1 MTDTRAL
8 EAPVD
13 LGLPDLPAGTGVTV
27 RGFAGPSD
35 YIGLAAAN
43 QRSRDAAG
51 IEEVVS
57 AESMARS
64 YSHLVN
70 CDLERDMLVVEHG
83 GVIVGYVR
91 VEWRDLEDG
100 TRGFSAIVMLDPA
113 HGASGLHAPMLR
125 WAEQRSIAKARAI
138 PVEERRPSSLRSYSF
153 GAEVDLAAAF
163 EAHGWTRSGHGYEM
177 VRPTLEDIP
186 QVPLPVGLEVRPIAS
201 DRTARRQVWDA
212 ATEAFRDERDESEPT
227 EEEWEAS
234 LVDPLEDPSLW
245 LIAFDGDEIAG
256 GVHGRI
262 DPDENAHHGRERG
275 LVAAVYTRR
284 AWRRRG
290 LARALIARCLV
301 RLRERGMTSA
311 YLGVDGLNPNQATD
325 LYSALGFE
333 VASTTY
339 DWTKPLPADAAPAV
353 AADPAVAAERT
364 EMAETPGS
372 ET

>member
-1 MTDTRAL
+1 MTDLHEIDA
-8 EAPVD
+8 AIAAGP
-13 LGLPDLPAGTGVTV
+13 PDHLAAAGFTM

-35 YIGLAAAN
+35 YVGLAAAN

-57 AESMARS
+57 AEGMARN

-70 CDLERDMLVVEHG
+70 CDLERDLLVVERG

-100 TRGFSAIVMLDPA
+100 TRGFHAVVMLDPV
-113 HGASGLHAPMLR
+113 HGGSGLYAAMLQ
-125 WAEQRSIAKARAI
+125 WTEERSIANARAI
-138 PVEERRPSSLRSYSF
+138 PVEKRRPSSLRTFSF
-153 GAEVDLAAAF
+153 GAEVDLAAAL
-163 EAHGWTRSGHGYEM
+163 EASGWTRTGHGYEM
-177 VRPTLEDIP
+177 VRPTLDDIP
-186 QVPLPVGLEVRPIAS
+186 ELPMPDGLEVRDVTTERAS
-201 DRTARRQVWDA
+201 RRLVWDA
-212 ATEAFRDERDESEPT
+212 ATDAFRDERNEAEPT
-227 EEEWEAS
+227 ESDWESS
-234 LVDPLEDPSLW
+234 LEDPLEDPSLW

-262 DPDENAHHGRERG
+262 DPEENAHHGRERG

-339 DWTKPLPADAAPAV
+339 DWTKPLPADAAPAT
-353 AADPAVAAERT
+353 AEDL
-364 EMAETPGS
+364 ET
-372 ET
+372 T